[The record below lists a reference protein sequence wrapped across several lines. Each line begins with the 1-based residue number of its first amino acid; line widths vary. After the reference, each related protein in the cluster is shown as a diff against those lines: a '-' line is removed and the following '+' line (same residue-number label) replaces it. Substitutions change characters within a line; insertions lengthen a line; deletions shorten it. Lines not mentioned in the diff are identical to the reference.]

1 MQFLESELLLF
12 HGGDVVF
19 AEEHGGVFYH
29 HFGYFELY
37 FFVVSESW
45 FEEGDYFFVD
55 YFEFIELKINNE
67 NWF

>member
-37 FFVVSESW
+37 FFVVSES
-45 FEEGDYFFVD
+45 
-55 YFEFIELKINNE
+55 
-67 NWF
+67 